1 MSLLLQALQKA
12 SKNREGTDGQGPET
26 RSDESLTLE
35 PLSEPELRD
44 EDLTAHGGPTP
55 AQAAKVLRATETPS
69 SGLLD
74 RVRERPMLVLI
85 VAAILFAIGYGTY
98 VYLQIANPGV
108 LRSPPPGPPASPI
121 HAETVPPAEPVSIA
135 EAEAKVSGMPSIDP
149 APSTGEQALASAG
162 RVEGPADTGNR
173 PSAAATTSAP
183 SEPASRSVRRQA
195 PVTARTA
202 PAPSQ
207 PVRAQAADASPEQT
221 RAAASASAAPTANEV
236 ETVEIGPAT
245 DAVTALS
252 PDAARSDSIA
262 VRRQAG
268 GLMPVDP
275 TLMAAY
281 EALEAGD
288 YPRAKML
295 YNEVVRTEPR
305 NIDALLGLGA
315 IALKENRPDD
325 AGRYF
330 SRVLEAEPRNSH
342 AQAGLITLIGGADPL
357 AAESRLKLLLAR
369 EPSAFVYFTLGNLY
383 AEQGKW
389 PGAQQAYF
397 QAVQLQPDNPDY
409 TFNLAVGLEHLGQ
422 PRLALDH
429 YRKALDLS
437 FRKGRANFDQDLA
450 IQRVGQLSARVE

>member
-1 MSLLLQALQKA
+1 
-12 SKNREGTDGQGPET
+12 
-26 RSDESLTLE
+26 
-35 PLSEPELRD
+35 
-44 EDLTAHGGPTP
+44 
-55 AQAAKVLRATETPS
+55 
-69 SGLLD
+69 
-74 RVRERPMLVLI
+74 
-85 VAAILFAIGYGTY
+85 
-98 VYLQIANPGV
+98 
-108 LRSPPPGPPASPI
+108 
-121 HAETVPPAEPVSIA
+121 
-135 EAEAKVSGMPSIDP
+135 
-149 APSTGEQALASAG
+149 
-162 RVEGPADTGNR
+162 
-173 PSAAATTSAP
+173 
-183 SEPASRSVRRQA
+183 
-195 PVTARTA
+195 
-202 PAPSQ
+202 
-207 PVRAQAADASPEQT
+207 
-221 RAAASASAAPTANEV
+221 
-236 ETVEIGPAT
+236 
-245 DAVTALS
+245 
-252 PDAARSDSIA
+252 
-262 VRRQAG
+262 
-268 GLMPVDP
+268 MPVDP